1 MSTDTI
7 ENKEKK
13 KAVVEVREISFDG
26 IMKLKDV
33 ELVTGLSGVTLWR
46 LERAGKFPA
55 RVQLSGNRVGRH
67 GHEVKAWINARPR
80 VNLEPCKLERGESL

>member
-1 MSTDTI
+1 MSTDTT
-7 ENKEKK
+7 ENKKEKK
-13 KAVVEVREISFDG
+13 AAVEVREISFDG
-26 IMKLKDV
+26 IMKSKDV

-67 GHEVKAWINARPR
+67 GHEVQEWIKSRPR
-80 VNLEPCKLERGESL
+80 VNRAPCELGRGEPL